1 MTISHI
7 QGASNAGGGGSVT
20 SIAATFSSAVT
31 SGDGVVVVFGYGTS
45 GGDLSTA
52 PTITDDKGNSYTY
65 VERHYEPGAYGQ
77 GVAYSL
83 NVTNGPSAITVTF
96 PEGHAFPSIIIDEY
110 SGIGSFDQHG
120 VTAGGSGGPTF
131 SAPSITTTAAD
142 LVHCYCWE
150 NSGTLS
156 PGSTFTQTGAP
167 FTNVTAEYLVQG
179 SAGSITATMTGSS
192 GQPYVI
198 GVVAFTPSGGG
209 GTAISVTVLTPIEN
223 LAGQIIDH
231 TGQIEFL
238 TGIMPLPLW
247 IEWTA
252 ASSVSSVNRNS
263 LLPIEVLGTASTGH
277 IQLEWLA
284 TLPSSGGATPVS
296 PSPFQIECSA
306 AMRRDVLLAD
316 EWQGTTGGSVV
327 VDSATYLE
335 WLVRRAGDATL
346 TTEAIARGMR
356 EAFLSLENLSAG
368 LVAVG
373 ADSPAPLE
381 VTIPVRAGVGLPSA
395 WAALSASFA
404 ADTPLPL
411 EIVGEKPSP
420 APAIPQVSGRRL
432 RLFRV

>member
-1 MTISHI
+1 MTISHV
-7 QGASNAGGGGSVT
+7 QGTSSAGSAGSAT
-20 SIAATFSSAVT
+20 SIAATFGSAVT
-31 SGDGVVVVFGYGTS
+31 SGNGVVVVFGYGTS

-65 VERHYEPGAYGQ
+65 VERDSQPGAYGQ
-77 GVAYSL
+77 GVAYL
-83 NVTNGPSAITVTF
+83 LDITNRPSTITVTF

-110 SGIGSFDQHG
+110 SGIGSFDQHA

-142 LVHCYCWE
+142 LVHCYCWV

-179 SAGSITATMTGSS
+179 SAGSITATMTGNSAQS
-192 GQPYVI
+192 YVI

-209 GTAISVTVLTPIEN
+209 GAISATVLMPIEN
-223 LAGQIIDH
+223 LAGQRIDNA
-231 TGQIEFL
+231 GQIESL
-238 TGIMPLPLW
+238 TGIVPPPLW

-252 ASSVSSVNRNS
+252 ASSALVSRDS
-263 LLPIEVLGTASTGH
+263 LLAIEVLGTASIGR
-277 IQLEWLA
+277 IRLEWLA
-284 TLPSSGGATPVS
+284 ALPPSGGAIPLS
-296 PSPFQIECSA
+296 PSPFQIEFSA

-327 VDSATYLE
+327 ADSATYLE
-335 WLVRRAGDATL
+335 LLLRQAGDATL
-346 TTEAIARGMR
+346 TAEAIARGMR
-356 EAFLSLENLSAG
+356 EAFLSLEDLSRG
-368 LVAVG
+368 LPGVG
-373 ADSPAPLE
+373 SDGPMSIE
-381 VTIPVRAGVGLPSA
+381 VSVPVRTDAGLPSA
-395 WAALSASFA
+395 WATSVSFAA
-404 ADTPLPL
+404 ADTPLL
-411 EIVGEKPSP
+411 FEIVGETPSP

>member
-1 MTISHI
+1 MTISHV
-7 QGASNAGGGGSVT
+7 QGASNAGGSGPVT
-20 SIAATFSSAVT
+20 SIAATFGSAVT

-45 GGDLSTA
+45 GGDLSAA

-65 VERHYEPGAYGQ
+65 VERDSQPGAYGQ
-77 GVAYSL
+77 GVAYLL
-83 NVTNGPSAITVTF
+83 NITNGPSTITVTF
-96 PEGHAFPSIIIDEY
+96 PEGHAFLSIIIDEY

-120 VTAGGSGGPTF
+120 VTTGGSGGPTF

-179 SAGSITATMTGSS
+179 SAGSITATMIGSS

-198 GVVAFTPSGGG
+198 GVAAFTGGG
-209 GTAISVTVLTPIEN
+209 GSAISVTVRMPIEN
-223 LAGQIIDH
+223 LAGQSIDH

-238 TGIMPLPLW
+238 TSIMPPPLW

-252 ASSVSSVNRNS
+252 ASSVSSVNRDS
-263 LLPIEVLGTASTGH
+263 LLPIELLGTASIGH

-284 TLPSSGGATPVS
+284 TLPPSGGGTPAS
-296 PSPFQIECSA
+296 PSPFQIDFSA
-306 AMRRDVLLAD
+306 AMRRDMLLAG
-316 EWQGTTGGSVV
+316 EWQSTTGGSLVA
-327 VDSATYLE
+327 DSATYLE

-346 TTEAIARGMR
+346 TAEAIARGMR
-356 EAFLSLENLSAG
+356 EAFLSLENLSTG

-373 ADSPAPLE
+373 ADGPASFE
-381 VTIPVRAGVGLPSA
+381 MTAPVRTDAGLPSA
-395 WAALSASFA
+395 SALSASFA
-404 ADTPLPL
+404 ADTPLPF